1 VAVHYAE
8 VALKGRNRPR
18 FEQRL
23 AANLARALAPL
34 GPVRVRSLYGRLLLE
49 LPAGAPFDVA
59 RERLARCYGVAWF
72 GRASV
77 CEPTLER
84 IGATVDALLDGRTF
98 ASFGVRARR
107 IEKRLPFRSQELCR
121 VLGARIAQ
129 RTGARVDLGSP
140 DLWVEVHALAHE
152 AIVLHERLP
161 GPGGIPVGSAGRV
174 VALVSGG
181 IDSPVAAALAM
192 KRGAA
197 VRFVHFH
204 SAPWTSRASQAKV
217 RDLVRVLAVSNG
229 PSPLHLVPFGE
240 LQQTLVREAPAGPRV
255 VLYRRFMLR
264 ISERIAEATGAEAL
278 VTGESLSQVASQTLS
293 NLDSANRAAT
303 LPVLRPLIGMDK
315 AEIISRA
322 QGLGTF
328 AISIEPDEDCCSFL
342 LPQSPA
348 TRTRP
353 EALAAIERSLD
364 VKGLVDAALA
374 KTELEVIE
382 AA

>member
-1 VAVHYAE
+1 VAVHYGE
-8 VALKGRNRPR
+8 LALKGRNRPR

-23 AANLARALAPL
+23 AANLARALAPI

-49 LPAGAPFDVA
+49 LPEGAPFEAA
-59 RERLARCYGVAWF
+59 RERLARCYGIAWF

-77 CEPTLER
+77 CEPTLEA
-84 IGATVDALLDGRTF
+84 IGATVDALLAGREFT
-98 ASFGVRARR
+98 SFGVRARR

-140 DLWVEVHALAHE
+140 EVWVEVHALARE

-161 GPGGIPVGSAGRV
+161 GPGGIPVGSAGDV

-192 KRGAA
+192 KRGAR
-197 VRFVHFH
+197 VRFAHFH

-240 LQQTLVREAPAGPRV
+240 LQQTLLREAPAGPRV

-264 ISERIAEATGAEAL
+264 IAERIAEQTGAEAL

-293 NLDSANRAAT
+293 NLDAANRAAT

-322 QGLGTF
+322 QALGTF

>member
-1 VAVHYAE
+1 VAVHYGE
-8 VALKGRNRPR
+8 LALKGRNRPR

-23 AANLARALAPL
+23 AANLARALAPV

-49 LPAGAPFDVA
+49 LPEGAPFDLA

-77 CEPTLER
+77 CAPTLEA
-84 IGATVDALLDGRTF
+84 IGAAVDALLEGRSF

-121 VLGARIAQ
+121 LLGARIAQ
-129 RTGARVDLGSP
+129 RTGARVDLSTP
-140 DLWVEVHALAHE
+140 DVWVEVHALARE

-161 GPGGIPVGSAGRV
+161 GPGGIPVGSAGQV

-192 KRGAA
+192 KRGAS

-240 LQQTLVREAPAGPRV
+240 LQQTLVRETPAGPRV

-264 ISERIAEATGAEAL
+264 IAERIAEQSGAEAL

-322 QGLGTF
+322 QALGTF

>member
-1 VAVHYAE
+1 VC
-8 VALKGRNRPR
+8 
-18 FEQRL
+18 
-23 AANLARALAPL
+23 APT
-34 GPVRVRSLYGRLLLE
+34 PE
-49 LPAGAPFDVA
+49 A
-59 RERLARCYGVAWF
+59 
-72 GRASV
+72 
-77 CEPTLER
+77 
-84 IGATVDALLDGRTF
+84 IGAAVDALLEGRSF

-121 VLGARIAQ
+121 LLGARIAQ
-129 RTGARVDLGSP
+129 RTGARVDLSTP
-140 DLWVEVHALAHE
+140 DVWVEVHALARE

-161 GPGGIPVGSAGRV
+161 GPGGIPVGSAGQV

-192 KRGAA
+192 KRGAS

-240 LQQTLVREAPAGPRV
+240 LQQTLVRETPAGPRV

-264 ISERIAEATGAEAL
+264 IAERIAEQSGAEAL

-322 QGLGTF
+322 QALGTF

-364 VKGLVDAALA
+364 GKGLVDAALA